1 VEGAL
6 SSAAHRWFNLRAIS
20 VVALL
25 LALAQTSKANLAA
38 LAESATPETA
48 PIPVEIDGRPI
59 VSIYTALGGVSPE
72 ERAAKIQERILR
84 FARNRALSPDTMHA
98 EDLGPWAEVRAGQD
112 VIMAVTEGDAAAQG
126 RPRLQI
132 AQEYAEVIRRAVV
145 IYRQEHTLR
154 SFLRG
159 LLFSVLS
166 TVGMVVLILVL
177 LRLRRLVR
185 GQLELLI
192 RRTEEKFSF
201 QSIQSRMAR
210 YFLVPLIGT
219 GIIIVTAVVVV
230 ILEIYVILVLTFFP
244 ATRYFGYR
252 LNRWTISEL
261 AALGHTIWSYLPNL
275 VVVVAIVVAA
285 RALIRLNGYVF
296 REIDQ
301 GTVTVRGF
309 YPDWARPT
317 AKLVR
322 LLLLAVTAVV
332 IFPYLPGSGSPA
344 FRGISVFL
352 GVLLSLGSSS
362 AVAHGAAGTILV
374 YMRSFSVGDFVK
386 IADTVGEVI
395 EKTLLVTRIS
405 TQKKEIVT
413 IPNGSVLGGV
423 VVNYSAEARK
433 SGVIFY
439 TQVSIGYSTP
449 WPKVHELLISA
460 ALATK
465 DVLVYPKPFVLQSS
479 LDDFCVSYELNAF
492 TGNPQNMQFIYS
504 DLHQNIQDKFHE
516 AGIEINTPHYL
527 SVRDGNQAT
536 IPEQYLPK
544 NYHAPAFRFRQMR
557 DADGMPGSEQGTK
570 HR

>member
-1 VEGAL
+1 M
-6 SSAAHRWFNLRAIS
+6 SSAPHRWFCLWAIS

-25 LALAQTSKANLAA
+25 LALAQTAKANLAA
-38 LAESATPETA
+38 QNGLAESAAAESVPF
-48 PIPVEIDGRPI
+48 PVEIDGRPI
-59 VSIYTALGGVSPE
+59 VIIYTSLGGVSPE

-84 FARNRALSPDTMHA
+84 FARNRALSPDTINA
-98 EDLGPWAEVRAGQD
+98 KEIGPWAEIRAGQD

-126 RPRLQI
+126 RSRLQV

-159 LLFSVLS
+159 ILFSVLS
-166 TVGMVVLILVL
+166 TVGMVVLILAL
-177 LRLRRLVR
+177 FRLRRLVR
-185 GQLELLI
+185 SQLESLI
-192 RRTEEKFSF
+192 RRAEEKFTL

-210 YFLVPLIGT
+210 YFLVPVIGT
-219 GIIIVTAVVVV
+219 GIIIVTAAVVV
-230 ILEIYVILVLTFFP
+230 ILEIYIILVLGFFP
-244 ATRYFGYR
+244 STRYFGYQ
-252 LNRWTISEL
+252 LNRWTVSEL
-261 AALGHTIWSYLPNL
+261 AAMGHTIWAYLPNL
-275 VVVVAIVVAA
+275 VVVVVIVVAA
-285 RALIRLNGYVF
+285 RALIRLNDYVF

-322 LLLLAVTAVV
+322 LLMLAVTAVV
-332 IFPYLPGSGSPA
+332 IFPYLPGSESPA

-352 GVLLSLGSSS
+352 GVLLSLGSTS
-362 AVAHGAAGTILV
+362 AVAHGVAGTILV

-423 VVNYSAEARK
+423 VVNFSAEARK

-439 TQVSIGYSTP
+439 TRVSLGYSTP

-465 DVLVYPKPFVLQSS
+465 GVLEYPKPFVLQSS
-479 LDDFCVSYELNAF
+479 LDDFCVAYELNAF

-504 DLHQNIQDKFHE
+504 DLHQNIQDKFHQ

-527 SVRDGNQAT
+527 SVRDGNPAT

-544 NYHAPAFRFRQMR
+544 NYHAPAFRFREMR
-557 DADGMPGSEQGTK
+557 GPDGMWPGSEEGTK
-570 HR
+570 HG